1 MWLIGAFIS
10 ATFLGFYD
18 VFKKKAL
25 INNAVLPVLFLN
37 TFFSSLIFL
46 PFIILSS
53 HTHCLDNSFFYVEQ
67 GGWYEHQYI
76 ILKSVIVLSSWI
88 FGYISMKHLPLT
100 MVGPINATRP
110 IMVLVGAMCVY
121 GEHLNMYQWIG
132 VVLALLSLFL
142 LSISGKKEGIHFTH
156 NKWIFFLFIAAI
168 LGAISGLYDKFLMA
182 SPANG
187 GVGLNKMLVQSWFN
201 IYQCLWMGLILA
213 FLWLPTRHTTTPFK
227 WNYYIIGITFF
238 LCLADLLYFYALSLD
253 GAMIS
258 VISMI
263 RRGSVIV
270 SFSFGAFIFREKNL
284 KNKAIDLILVV
295 LGMIFLYW
303 GSH

>member
-1 MWLIGAFIS
+1 MAPVSSGG
-10 ATFLGFYD
+10 LGFD
-18 VFKKKAL
+18 K
-25 INNAVLPVLFLN
+25 
-37 TFFSSLIFL
+37 
-46 PFIILSS
+46 
-53 HTHCLDNSFFYVEQ
+53 
-67 GGWYEHQYI
+67 
-76 ILKSVIVLSSWI
+76 
-88 FGYISMKHLPLT
+88 
-100 MVGPINATRP
+100 MV
-110 IMVLVGAMCVY
+110 
-121 GEHLNMYQWIG
+121 
-132 VVLALLSLFL
+132 
-142 LSISGKKEGIHFTH
+142 
-156 NKWIFFLFIAAI
+156 
-168 LGAISGLYDKFLMA
+168 
-182 SPANG
+182 
-187 GVGLNKMLVQSWFN
+187 VQSWFN
-201 IYQCLWMGLILA
+201 IYQMMWMSLVFL
-213 FLWLPTRHTTTPFK
+213 FLWYPFRHKVAPFK

>member
-25 INNAVLPVLFLN
+25 INNAVLPILFLN

-100 MVGPINATRP
+100 MV
-110 IMVLVGAMCVY
+110 
-121 GEHLNMYQWIG
+121 
-132 VVLALLSLFL
+132 
-142 LSISGKKEGIHFTH
+142 
-156 NKWIFFLFIAAI
+156 
-168 LGAISGLYDKFLMA
+168 
-182 SPANG
+182 
-187 GVGLNKMLVQSWFN
+187 
-201 IYQCLWMGLILA
+201 
-213 FLWLPTRHTTTPFK
+213 
-227 WNYYIIGITFF
+227 
-238 LCLADLLYFYALSLD
+238 
-253 GAMIS
+253 
-258 VISMI
+258 
-263 RRGSVIV
+263 
-270 SFSFGAFIFREKNL
+270 
-284 KNKAIDLILVV
+284 
-295 LGMIFLYW
+295 
-303 GSH
+303 